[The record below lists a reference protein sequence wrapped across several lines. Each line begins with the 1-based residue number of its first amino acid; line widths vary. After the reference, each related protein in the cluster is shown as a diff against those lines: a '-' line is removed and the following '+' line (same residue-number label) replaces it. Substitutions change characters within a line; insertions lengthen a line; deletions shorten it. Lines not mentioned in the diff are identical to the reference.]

1 MKKKVG
7 ILYDNISG
15 NIGDLAIGLNV
26 KKILR
31 ELRLECDELVLGRFD
46 PQTYATI
53 IVGGGHLLRPNPV
66 FFCEEKLVFL

>member
-15 NIGDLAIGLNV
+15 NIGDLAIGLSV

-31 ELRLECDELVLGRFD
+31 E
-46 PQTYATI
+46 
-53 IVGGGHLLRPNPV
+53 
-66 FFCEEKLVFL
+66 